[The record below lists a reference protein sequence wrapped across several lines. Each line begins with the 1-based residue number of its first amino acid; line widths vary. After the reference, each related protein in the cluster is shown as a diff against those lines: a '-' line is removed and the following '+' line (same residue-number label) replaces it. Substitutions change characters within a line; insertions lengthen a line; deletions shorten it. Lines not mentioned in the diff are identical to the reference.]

1 MVVGG
6 QGRLGQK
13 LIEVLKRETDWEVSS
28 VVRAGVADR
37 RGVRYFDTGS
47 KREWKELLADI
58 RWTPDVIV
66 NCAAISDVDFCETH
80 RQEAWETNVGLTEI
94 QVELSRKIGARLI
107 QISTDH
113 VFNGEE
119 GPYTEN
125 SIPDP
130 INYYGKS
137 KLAAD
142 NLCIQSGIDHCIVR
156 TMWLYGSIENGK
168 PTFVDWVLGNVA
180 QRKRIMVASDEI
192 GNPTLTDDVAYGIIR
207 IVEESCNGVINIAG
221 PETVSRETFAAAI
234 LNEWGFNPDMI
245 DAVTSAQLGRRARRP
260 LKSGLLT
267 LKASTLLG
275 TRPTEIRNGL
285 KTFRVQ
291 TRRRLER

>member
-13 LIEVLKRETDWEVSS
+13 LIEVLKRETEWEVSS
-28 VVRAGVADR
+28 VVRAGIADR
-37 RGVRYFDTGS
+37 RGVRYFDTAS

-58 RWTPDVIV
+58 RWTPDVMV

-94 QVELSRKIGARLI
+94 QVELCRKTGGKLI

-113 VFNGEE
+113 VFSGED
-119 GPYTEN
+119 GPYTESSTPN
-125 SIPDP
+125 P

-142 NLCIQSGIDHCIVR
+142 NLCIQSGIDCCIVR

-168 PTFVDWVLGNVA
+168 PTFVDWVLANVA
-180 QRKRIMVASDEI
+180 QRKRIAVPGDEF

-207 IVEESCNGVINIAG
+207 VVEESFQGILNLAG
-221 PETVSRETFAAAI
+221 PETVSRETFATAI
-234 LNEWGFNPDMI
+234 LQEWGFDPEMI
-245 DAVTSAQLGRRARRP
+245 DTVTSAELGRRARRP
-260 LKSGLLT
+260 LRSGLLT
-267 LKASTLLG
+267 LKARTSLG
-275 TRPTEIRNGL
+275 TKPTEIRNGL
-285 KTFRVQ
+285 KTFRIQ